1 MLQASRTNNSQASL
15 WKGFSHQAQR
25 AELLRQVIFRLK
37 PADAEKDRIVRAEKR
52 FHLRRQHR
60 VRWNPHWRIGKN
72 QTQPLLRNPAAS
84 IEIDNFLVNADQ
96 PVKSPKHKTSKCS
109 RVCPAALGR
118 AMIASVLKGK
128 YRGFTRH
135 RAAYQPERQQP
146 VTQISPDMKMSNVIR
161 KSKKEPNHLGSRAR
175 IIDLLGIG
183 PAMPG
188 KINDPIRN
196 SLLLQITA

>member
-1 MLQASRTNNSQASL
+1 MSCEAAGKPAGSPGAWRRVERRRRAEYAHLLAARKSCGAVDAPGFPNQNSQASL

-109 RVCPAALGR
+109 RVCPAAWGEE
-118 AMIASVLKGK
+118 G
-128 YRGFTRH
+128 
-135 RAAYQPERQQP
+135 
-146 VTQISPDMKMSNVIR
+146 
-161 KSKKEPNHLGSRAR
+161 
-175 IIDLLGIG
+175 
-183 PAMPG
+183 
-188 KINDPIRN
+188 
-196 SLLLQITA
+196 

>member
-1 MLQASRTNNSQASL
+1 MSCEAAGKPAGSPGAWRRVEHRRRAEYAHLLASRTNNSQASL

-84 IEIDNFLVNADQ
+84 IEID
-96 PVKSPKHKTSKCS
+96 
-109 RVCPAALGR
+109 
-118 AMIASVLKGK
+118 
-128 YRGFTRH
+128 
-135 RAAYQPERQQP
+135 
-146 VTQISPDMKMSNVIR
+146 
-161 KSKKEPNHLGSRAR
+161 
-175 IIDLLGIG
+175 
-183 PAMPG
+183 
-188 KINDPIRN
+188 
-196 SLLLQITA
+196 